1 MDEKKYQWWMFI
13 DSVGR
18 KLRDEYLKQN
28 GSNVGEK
35 EVNQYLKVKSG
46 EIDHEIS
53 LSKEKALEYL
63 SAFDCQDKEEI
74 IKLLVKQEIQ
84 KQIEGSFKGFLKHSV
99 DEKS

>member
-1 MDEKKYQWWMFI
+1 MFI

-28 GSNVGEK
+28 GSSIGEQ
-35 EVNQYLKVKSG
+35 EITQYLKGKLG

-53 LSKEKALEYL
+53 LNKDKALEYL
-63 SAFDCQDKEEI
+63 SAFECQDKEEI
-74 IKLLVKQEIQ
+74 IKLLAKQELQ